1 MSRAL
6 GDHALKREEA
16 VIATPYQ
23 QHIKLSSKHKFLM
36 IGCDGVWDVLTPQ
49 EAVDLVAGM
58 RDASAMARKIVETS
72 LDKGTTDNVTC
83 MIVRL
88 HA

>member
-16 VIATPYQ
+16 VIATPFQ
-23 QHIKLSSKHKFLM
+23 QHIKLTSKHKFVILA
-36 IGCDGVWDVLTPQ
+36 CDGVWDVLTPQ
-49 EAVDLVAGM
+49 EAVDEVEGM
-58 RDASAMARKIVETS
+58 TNPDKMAARIVETS

-83 MIVRL
+83 MIIRL
-88 HA
+88 AN